1 MTSQRASF
9 EKELTELQHD
19 ILRMGSLVEE
29 AVFSAVQALVT
40 RDEVLAKKVIIN
52 DDQIDVLCREIENR
66 CVRLI
71 ATQQPIARDL
81 RIIITGL
88 KIISNLER
96 MGDHAVDIARY
107 ALNLIICYS
116 STVADVA
123 LQDISEI
130 GKMVQQM
137 LKNGLD
143 AYVYDDVT
151 KARIMS
157 SEDDQVDHLYR
168 KIFNAILDLMEKE
181 PENTRCYVYLL
192 LAALRLERV
201 ADRATNI
208 GEDVIYLVTGEW
220 EELN

>member
-1 MTSQRASF
+1 VAGQRATF
-9 EKELTELQHD
+9 ENELMELQRD
-19 ILRMGSLVEE
+19 LLRMGSLVEE
-29 AVFSAVQALVT
+29 AVFDAVRSLVT
-40 RDEVLAKKVIIN
+40 RDEVLAKKVIMN
-52 DDQIDVLCREIENR
+52 DDQIDALCRDIENR
-66 CVRLI
+66 CIRLV

-81 RIIITGL
+81 RIIFTGI

-96 MGDHAVDIARY
+96 MGDHSVDISRY

-116 STVADVA
+116 STVADII
-123 LQDISEI
+123 LQDISQI

-137 LKNGLD
+137 VKKGLD
-143 AYVYDDVT
+143 AYVHNDVI
-151 KARIMS
+151 KAREMS
-157 SEDDQVDHLYR
+157 TADDEVDLLY
-168 KIFNAILDLMEKE
+168 KKTFNAILELMEKE
-181 PENTRCYVYLL
+181 PGNTRCYVYLL

>member
-9 EKELTELQHD
+9 EKELRELQHD

-29 AVFSAVQALVT
+29 AVFNAVQALVT
-40 RDEVLAKKVIIN
+40 QDEVPAKKVIIN

-81 RIIITGL
+81 RIIITGI

-123 LQDISEI
+123 LQDISQI

-137 LKNGLD
+137 VKNGLD
-143 AYVYDDVT
+143 AYVYNDVT
-151 KARIMS
+151 KARGMS
-157 SEDDQVDHLYR
+157 SEDDEVDHLYR
-168 KIFNAILDLMEKE
+168 KTFNAILDLIEKE
-181 PENTRCYVYLL
+181 PGNTRCYVYLL

>member
-1 MTSQRASF
+1 MTSQRTSF

-40 RDEVLAKKVIIN
+40 RDEVLAKKVVIN

-81 RIIITGL
+81 RIIITGI

-116 STVADVA
+116 STVADMA
-123 LQDISEI
+123 LQDISQI

-137 LKNGLD
+137 VKNGLD

-151 KARIMS
+151 KARVMS

-168 KIFNAILDLMEKE
+168 KTFNAILDLMEKE

>member
-29 AVFSAVQALVT
+29 AVFNAVQALVT
-40 RDEVLAKKVIIN
+40 RDEVLAKKVVIN

-81 RIIITGL
+81 RIIITGI

-116 STVADVA
+116 STVADMA
-123 LQDISEI
+123 LQDISQI

-137 LKNGLD
+137 VKNGLD

-151 KARIMS
+151 KARVMS

-168 KIFNAILDLMEKE
+168 KTFNAILDLMEKE

>member
-1 MTSQRASF
+1 
-9 EKELTELQHD
+9 
-19 ILRMGSLVEE
+19 MGSLVEE

-40 RDEVLAKKVIIN
+40 RDEVLAKKVVIN

-81 RIIITGL
+81 RIIITGI

-116 STVADVA
+116 STVADMA
-123 LQDISEI
+123 LQDISQI

-137 LKNGLD
+137 VKNGLD

-151 KARIMS
+151 KARVMS

-168 KIFNAILDLMEKE
+168 KTFNAILDLMEKE